1 MVPYYPFDTLIS
13 QNFWW
18 FYFFCLGR
26 NIATFY
32 HQNCSLELK
41 WKSLL
46 FQIIFYGF
54 PDTFV
59 WIKYIKNIKLV
70 LTLNSA
76 ANNKTSKTQIKH
88 LQTENLMKCNE
99 LSFNGLFEHPHLRLF
114 KKENLRKTFPCNIFI
129 LQKSILL
136 KRTIVKRNNVF
147 SKLILT
153 LIKVA
158 ITLNCLNIFIHVLI
172 TRMFTQH
179 YPPEIKKYIFL

>member
-99 LSFNGLFEHPHLRLF
+99 LNFNGLFEHPHLRLF
-114 KKENLRKTFPCNIFI
+114 KEENIC
-129 LQKSILL
+129 
-136 KRTIVKRNNVF
+136 
-147 SKLILT
+147 
-153 LIKVA
+153 
-158 ITLNCLNIFIHVLI
+158 
-172 TRMFTQH
+172 
-179 YPPEIKKYIFL
+179 KKYIKRTYTLVLMKKEPSYILRYWWVDAAEESVKMNF